1 MQDKLYIVNLFY
13 YPKKYSTMTI
23 PKNKYWFLFLTI
35 ILLITIT
42 GCHKSSSNDNIPP
55 PNLLPTITNFTP
67 ANANIGSQV
76 VITGTNFS
84 TSPSGNIVKFNG
96 ITASVITASSTQ
108 LTASVPVG
116 ATTGRITVTVG
127 SQTAAAA
134 TDFIVTVTANLP
146 VITSI
151 STTTGRPGDQVIILG
166 ANFNNIASFDTVR
179 FNGILAFVTIA
190 SPTQLTVRIP
200 AGASSGNISVT
211 VNGLTSTS
219 SITFIISDYQVSTFT
234 GSGVGGLLD
243 NVGTAAKFSYP
254 EGIAKDNSGNLY
266 VADQYNRSVRKITP
280 SGLVSTVAT
289 FANPSSTPNGL
300 AVDASGNIYVT
311 ERDINIIRKISSS
324 GVISDL
330 TGTGLFNYPLD
341 VAVDAAGN
349 VFVTDW
355 GNRRIRKVTPAG
367 VVTTFAGSDTSLT
380 YDGTGLGSRFIGP
393 RGITIDAAGNLYVT
407 DYSKIRKITPT
418 GVVSTIAGSNA
429 GYADGPALSAMFF
442 NPKGIAIDASGN
454 IFIAD
459 KVKIRK
465 LTTDGFVITIAGTGN
480 YGFANGPGSMAEF
493 DYAEGLVVDASGN
506 IFIADNT
513 NNRIRKIT
521 F

>member
-1 MQDKLYIVNLFY
+1 M
-13 YPKKYSTMTI
+13 
-23 PKNKYWFLFLTI
+23 
-35 ILLITIT
+35 
-42 GCHKSSSNDNIPP
+42 
-55 PNLLPTITNFTP
+55 
-67 ANANIGSQV
+67 
-76 VITGTNFS
+76 
-84 TSPSGNIVKFNG
+84 
-96 ITASVITASSTQ
+96 
-108 LTASVPVG
+108 
-116 ATTGRITVTVG
+116 
-127 SQTAAAA
+127 
-134 TDFIVTVTANLP
+134 
-146 VITSI
+146 
-151 STTTGRPGDQVIILG
+151 
-166 ANFNNIASFDTVR
+166 
-179 FNGILAFVTIA
+179 
-190 SPTQLTVRIP
+190 
-200 AGASSGNISVT
+200 
-211 VNGLTSTS
+211 
-219 SITFIISDYQVSTFT
+219 
-234 GSGVGGLLD
+234 
-243 NVGTAAKFSYP
+243 
-254 EGIAKDNSGNLY
+254 Y

-324 GVISDL
+324 GVVSDL

-367 VVTTFAGSDTSLT
+367 VVSTFAGSDTSLT